1 MVSLRMASSR
11 MASSRTLALS
21 LALSLAAATVAASH
35 LCYAAPADPK
45 ATTEAQAG
53 RTEFE
58 RGLRYF
64 RAQEYRAALPHLR
77 RAYELSGK
85 RPSTILAL
93 AQCERALE
101 QLPEAITH
109 FHEYLATK
117 PGEDDARKVQET
129 VQLLEEIVADRE
141 KAKAAA
147 ENAAKPAP
155 TPAPPPI
162 APATAPAPAP
172 APAATPAQ
180 PPPPPPS
187 PAFQPAASPPAVL
200 PPSAEA
206 TVEPKSRSVLA
217 SPILWIAVGAAVV
230 GGAIAIGFAASGS
243 PEYYRGTSDLLLT
256 GPT

>member
-1 MVSLRMASSR
+1 MVSLR
-11 MASSRTLALS
+11 TLALC
-21 LALSLAAATVAASH
+21 LAAATVSAPHVSR
-35 LCYAAPADPK
+35 AAPADPK
-45 ATTEAQAG
+45 TTAEAQAG

-117 PGEDDARKVQET
+117 PGEEDARKVQET

-141 KAKAAA
+141 RAKAA
-147 ENAAKPAP
+147 ETAAKPE
-155 TPAPPPI
+155 PAPPPI
-162 APATAPAPAP
+162 APAP
-172 APAATPAQ
+172 APAAAPVQ

-206 TVEPKSRSVLA
+206 TVEPKSRSVLT

-230 GGAIAIGFAASGS
+230 GGAIAIGFAAGGS

-256 GPT
+256 GPS